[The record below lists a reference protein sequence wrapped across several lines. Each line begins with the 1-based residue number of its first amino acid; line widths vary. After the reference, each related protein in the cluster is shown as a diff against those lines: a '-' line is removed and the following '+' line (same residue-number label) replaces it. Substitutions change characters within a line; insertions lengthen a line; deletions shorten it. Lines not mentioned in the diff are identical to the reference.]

1 MRALSVIHEPTCH
14 LGTIRDRLDERGVSI
29 TEHLVTS
36 DSARPESHSPFPDPF
51 DFDFML
57 VMGASYSLNDHA
69 SIRTWIDRELEMLGN
84 AAIGEVPMLAVCFGA
99 QALAAA
105 LGGEVTPATPP
116 EIGWYEVTSMRPEL
130 IAPGPWFQWHTDRFS
145 VPPGATELACTSH
158 HPQAFVYRRALAVQ
172 FHPEITPGQM
182 ETWLRL
188 SGTEEWDEVGADVEE
203 VLAESRARRH
213 ASAAACAVLV
223 DRFIDTFVRADRP
236 R

>member
-14 LGTIRDRLDERGVSI
+14 LGTIRDHLDERGVSI

-51 DFDFML
+51 EFDFLL
-57 VMGASYSLNDHA
+57 VMGASYSVNDHQ
-69 SIRTWIDRELEMLGN
+69 SIGSWIDRELEMLGD
-84 AAIGEVPMLAVCFGA
+84 AASGELPVLAVCFGA

-105 LGGEVTPATPP
+105 LGGEVSAAAPP
-116 EIGWYEVTSMRPEL
+116 EIGWYELTSMRPEL
-130 IAPGPWFQWHTDRFS
+130 IAPGPWFQWHNDRFS

-172 FHPEITPGQM
+172 FHPEITPGQI

-188 SGTEEWDEVGADVEE
+188 SGTEEWEAVGADVEV
-203 VLAESRARRH
+203 VLAETRARQP
-213 ASAAACAVLV
+213 ANTAACAALV
-223 DRFIDTFVRADRP
+223 ERFIDTFVRSDRP